1 MENFFLYL
9 IKSAGLL
16 LVFLA
21 FYHLLLKS
29 DTSFRN
35 NRFFLLGGILASA
48 VLPAIY
54 FTRKVIVDAVVP
66 DFSLNETNLPAA
78 QFIIEEPLLSE
89 YQILLAIYLGGVAV
103 MLGRMLMQ
111 LFSLKKII
119 SNGKFSVKNGFKHVH
134 ISDKIAPFSFLNY
147 IVYNPSLYS
156 SSELENILK
165 HETVHV
171 TQWHSIDVF
180 LANINLIYQ
189 WFNPFA
195 WRYLKT
201 LQQNLEYIA
210 DREAVKEASCK
221 KEYQKTL
228 VKISVENFNPALTNS
243 FYQSF
248 IKKRIVMLNNNS
260 ISKNQTLK
268 TALIF
273 PVLLI
278 LMLSFNIKTE
288 AQVKIKN
295 ENISEITTKR
305 VSGAISKESEE
316 SSLNFIKKIF
326 EKENIQIDF
335 EKVQRSPE
343 GFITA
348 ISINI
353 LNRNTNTSGNFSKND
368 PNGIST
374 FLIYFEDGETG
385 FADISASVK
394 KGKSAGDVLS
404 KVGKDALY
412 IINNEEYSTEQLN
425 GKTIAMDSFVLI
437 DAENAKSKY
446 GDKARDGVIFISD
459 GKIIEDLTSEL
470 KEIDKQDKKVT
481 KTFLQVKK
489 GEKPHIWEV
498 SNNPEENS
506 AESRTRVSVSS
517 NASAINIDE
526 GTPVYILNGKVVE
539 RTTINSLNED
549 NIKEIRVVKGDSAIS
564 AYGNAARNGVI
575 LITTKPSKLK
585 TSINNVKF
593 IPEDKEEKEDLVN
606 DYRSGKKKILVILNG
621 KEQPKTFNLNSIDP
635 DNIKTINVQKG
646 EDVIKEY
653 GKDAK
658 DGLII
663 ISTEEVVNP
672 GTTTSNNGEGM
683 QFNPSKVKTISITG
697 ESDDILATQLGTR
710 MNPANVIYFPQEEKP
725 LVIVDG
731 EQKDSDFDM
740 NSINPEIIESVNI
753 LKGDNATEEYGK
765 KGKNGVILIR
775 TKKGKK
781 NNEK

>member
-78 QFIIEEPLLSE
+78 QFIIEEPVLSG

-171 TQWHSIDVF
+171 TQWHTIDVF

-248 IKKRIVMLNNNS
+248 IKKRIVMLNKNS

-273 PVLLI
+273 PVLLT

-295 ENISEITTKR
+295 ENTSEITTKR
-305 VSGAISKESEE
+305 VSGTISKESEE

-374 FLIYFEDGETG
+374 FIIYVEDGETG

-425 GKTIAMDSFVLI
+425 GKTIAMDSFVFI

-539 RTTINSLNED
+539 RTTVNSLNED

-564 AYGNAARNGVI
+564 AYGNAARDGVI

-710 MNPANVIYFPQEEKP
+710 RNPANVIYFPQEEKP